1 MPFDLDKMYCGAVH
15 RGDIFLVEDVDKKQ
29 KAIVILQDNVLND
42 GLPTVVSALVTPYER
57 GDIMVNEVLL
67 KKGETGLGQDG
78 ICMLHKILTCER
90 IMLVAKKGEL
100 KPEKLQEI
108 YKTLDVSLGRFRDK
122 KK

>member
-122 KK
+122 K